1 MSNKI
6 AQPLSQPVRGAAGP
20 TGTWRT
26 NRPILDPEKCNG
38 CLLCWIFCPEGVI
51 SRIDRSVDYELC
63 KGCGICALECPKN
76 AFTMVKEEGR

>member
-1 MSNKI
+1 MSKRI
-6 AQPLSQPVRGAAGP
+6 VYPISQPVKGAGGP

-26 NRPILDPEKCNG
+26 SRPVLDPEKCNG

-51 SRIDRSVDYELC
+51 SKENRSVNYDLC
-63 KGCGICALECPKN
+63 KGCGICEVECPQK

>member
-1 MSNKI
+1 MNKKI
-6 AQPLSQPVRGAAGP
+6 VYPLAQPVRGAGGP

-26 NRPILDPEKCNG
+26 IRPVLDPAKCNG

-51 SRIDRSVDYELC
+51 SKVDRSVDYDLC
-63 KGCGICALECPKN
+63 KGCGICEVECPKK